1 MMNYFNYDVHYV
13 MNITDI
19 DDKVSSKKQST
30 DSLYKTA
37 SGKILI
43 VIFVPVWKEVI
54 SRWKHGNTQ

>member
-1 MMNYFNYDVHYV
+1 MNYFNYDVHYV

-54 SRWKHGNTQ
+54 SR